1 MFFVG
6 IDVASQKHDCCV
18 LDAQGKVCAEFQFR
32 NNREGFDYLF
42 EILSQLDSA
51 ENIKIGLEA
60 TGIYST
66 NLLAFLRRNGFEATT
81 FNPLHIKKRLSATTL
96 RKTKTDKSDAK
107 FIADTVMHE
116 TSQPDTPV
124 SYHISELKSLTRFR
138 FQLVQDCSRAKI
150 QAKAALPTLFPE
162 FSSAFSDV
170 FGASAKAI
178 LSKYPSAADV
188 ANCRISSLEK
198 VLSSASRGRFGRAK
212 AEELKQ
218 LAKQSIGVF
227 SAAKALALQSY
238 LQQIQLFEAQVAEV
252 DRQIKAI
259 MDEID
264 SPILSVPGIGYTLG
278 ATILAEI
285 GDVRRFSSP
294 AKLLAFAGMEP
305 SIYQSG
311 NFKPS
316 SGKMVKRGSPH
327 LRWALGQ
334 AARLVPQYTHTFSLY
349 LDKKLSENKHYSVA
363 TSHVA
368 KKLVR
373 VLFAILSKDVSFSDN
388 ISHFAA

>member
-6 IDVASQKHDCCV
+6 IDVASKKHDCCI
-18 LDAQGKVCAEFQFR
+18 LDAQGKVYLQFQFQNSR
-32 NNREGFDYLF
+32 KGFSFLF
-42 EILSQLDSA
+42 ENLSKLGSA
-51 ENIKIGLEA
+51 ENVKIGLEA

-66 NLLAFLRRNGFEATT
+66 SLLSFLWRNGFEATT
-81 FNPLHIKKRLSATTL
+81 FNPLHIKKRISATTL

-116 TSQPDTPV
+116 NSQPDPHI

-138 FQLVQDCSRAKI
+138 FQLVQDCSRSKI
-150 QAKAALPTLFPE
+150 QAKAALHVLFPE
-162 FSSAFSDV
+162 FASAFSDV
-170 FGASAKAI
+170 FGASAKAV
-178 LSKYPSAADV
+178 LNKYPTAEHIAK
-188 ANCRISSLEK
+188 CRVDSLEK
-198 VLSSASRGRFGRAK
+198 LLSSASRGRFGRAK
-212 AEELKQ
+212 AEELKY

-227 SAAKALALQSY
+227 SDAKALALQLY
-238 LQQIQLFEAQVAEV
+238 LQQIALLETQIAHV
-252 DRQIKAI
+252 DSQIKAI
-259 MDEID
+259 MRELD

-278 ATILAEI
+278 AAILAEI
-285 GDVRRFSSP
+285 GDIHRFSSP

-311 NFKPS
+311 KFTPS

-327 LRWALGQ
+327 LRWAVGQ
-334 AARLVPQYTHTFSLY
+334 AARLVPQFSNTFRLY

-373 VLFAILSKDVSFSDN
+373 VLFAMLSKN
-388 ISHFAA
+388 ISFVDDFSSSAA